1 MSIFEHDHLNSLPM
15 KNIFKTLFAFSFLL
29 ISLNSI
35 ASKQETVKFKGKIV
49 IADSDLSNVTV
60 NLYKRNEIVNT
71 FVTNASG
78 GFEMKLD
85 LGNNYTFEVIKEGYI
100 TKRLAVN
107 ATSNKIIKNRVAN
120 FDFFCELIP
129 YKDGVDTSELDFPIT
144 IIELNEKKGEF
155 EYVASY
161 TKSMA
166 KEQEK
171 VIEQLS
177 LKFDF

>member
-1 MSIFEHDHLNSLPM
+1 M
-15 KNIFKTLFAFSFLL
+15 KNLSKALITILMFAFSFTLSAT
-29 ISLNSI
+29 IS
-35 ASKQETVKFKGKIV
+35 KTVKFKGKV
-49 IADSDLSNVTV
+49 IITESDLSNVTV
-60 NLYKRNEIVNT
+60 NLYQRNELINT

-78 GFEMKLD
+78 GFEMKLE
-85 LGNNYTFEVIKEGYI
+85 LGHNYTFEVMKDGFI

-107 ATSNKIIKNRVAN
+107 ATSKTEVKQRVAN

-155 EYVASY
+155 EYVTDY
-161 TKSMA
+161 TKLMA

-171 VIEQLS
+171 VMEQLS
-177 LKFDF
+177 LKFEF